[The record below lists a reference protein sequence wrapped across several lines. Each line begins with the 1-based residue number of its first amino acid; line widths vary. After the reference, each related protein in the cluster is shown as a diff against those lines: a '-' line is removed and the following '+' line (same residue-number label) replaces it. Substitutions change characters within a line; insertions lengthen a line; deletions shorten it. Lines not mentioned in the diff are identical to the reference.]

1 MAKEGTDW
9 EYEVAYKILDLYVKE
24 LTERKD
30 KRMLDIEGLV
40 ESYFYILGRLKVGS
54 HEVDQIVKAV
64 RDDLRKNPEGPA
76 DSGLRDAVGKKKMS
90 AGLLKA
96 LEGM

>member
-9 EYEVAYKILDLYVKE
+9 EYGVAYKILDLYVRE
-24 LTERKD
+24 LTEKRD

-40 ESYFYILGRLKVGS
+40 ESYFYILGRLKVGA
-54 HEVDQIVKAV
+54 HEMDQIVKAV
-64 RDDLRKNPEGPA
+64 RDDLRKGPESPEE
-76 DSGLRDAVGKKKMS
+76 SGLKDAVGRKKLS